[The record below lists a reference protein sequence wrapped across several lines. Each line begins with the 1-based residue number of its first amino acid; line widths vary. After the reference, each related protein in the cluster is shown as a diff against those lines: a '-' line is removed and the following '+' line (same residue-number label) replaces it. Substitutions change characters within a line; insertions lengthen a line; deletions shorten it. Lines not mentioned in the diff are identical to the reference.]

1 MVAKKDYE
9 SKSQC
14 PDRRHFSKPLKMML
28 EGGLGF
34 FFKEDKIASAF
45 VQTCI
50 LMQESKSIQQII
62 GN

>member
-1 MVAKKDYE
+1 
-9 SKSQC
+9 
-14 PDRRHFSKPLKMML
+14 MML

-34 FFKEDKIASAF
+34 IFKEDKIASAF

-62 GN
+62 GNWHAILIYAALQLSLNNLLTNII